1 MDAMKRCS
9 PSGKSKDSSRVL
21 ASVQSRPLLALNST
35 TKSKPRVPAT
45 FGGGWLVLHW
55 GHTLA
60 IMCIYGDLR
69 QQMYEKSSLLIISAY
84 RRSSCSGHISDA
96 LGKTKK
102 HIDNTHREEPIQY
115 KTVKIKSW
123 LLLIFSTYLLNQ
135 LLIIKS
141 HNSIR
146 WFIEYKENV
155 WLLLSINFTEK
166 GEMVFV
172 LTQENC
178 SS

>member
-1 MDAMKRCS
+1 MDAMKRRS

-69 QQMYEKSSLLIISAY
+69 QQMHEKSSLLIISAY

-96 LGKTKK
+96 QRWYWRCSQGRTYSVQD
-102 HIDNTHREEPIQY
+102 I
-115 KTVKIKSW
+115 VKIKSW
-123 LLLIFSTYLLNQ
+123 LLLIFSTCLLNQ

-141 HNSIR
+141 YNSIR
-146 WFIEYKENV
+146 WFIKYKENV
-155 WLLLSINFTEK
+155 WLLLSINFTAK

>member
-1 MDAMKRCS
+1 MDAMKKCS

-55 GHTLA
+55 EHTLA
-60 IMCIYGDLR
+60 IMRIYGDLR
-69 QQMYEKSSLLIISAY
+69 QQMHEKSSLLIISAY

-102 HIDNTHREEPIQY
+102 HIDETHREEPIQY
-115 KTVKIKSW
+115 KT
-123 LLLIFSTYLLNQ
+123 
-135 LLIIKS
+135 
-141 HNSIR
+141 
-146 WFIEYKENV
+146 
-155 WLLLSINFTEK
+155 
-166 GEMVFV
+166 
-172 LTQENC
+172 
-178 SS
+178 